1 MANISDAEWVL
12 LDLLWTKGPFT
23 IMQIVKLLETSKH
36 WSKHAVISFLNK
48 MEMKGLVASHVEE
61 RAKIYSPLIDKT
73 DTAVKESVSFIDK
86 VFHGNM
92 GVMVSNLVEQDKL
105 SDEEIE
111 ELMDILSRKK
121 ER

>member
-1 MANISDAEWVL
+1 M
-12 LDLLWTKGPFT
+12 
-23 IMQIVKLLETSKH
+23 
-36 WSKHAVISFLNK
+36 
-48 MEMKGLVASHVEE
+48 ASHVEE